1 MTNPGFAGIINL
13 AFAGVAHLV
22 ERDLAKVEVAS
33 SSLVA
38 RSKKHHLR
46 RWCFFFCAHRHA
58 GPMIRDAIKCLEIA
72 PGMRYT
78 GGVSHGR
85 INRV

>member
-1 MTNPGFAGIINL
+1 MTSSVFSATIYL

-38 RSKKHHLR
+38 RSKQR
-46 RWCFFFCAHRHA
+46 N
-58 GPMIRDAIKCLEIA
+58 GPEKPFLLYGDIA
-72 PGMRYT
+72 KW
-78 GGVSHGR
+78 
-85 INRV
+85 

>member
-13 AFAGVAHLV
+13 TFAGVAHLV

-38 RSKKHHLR
+38 RSKQR
-46 RWCFFFCAHRHA
+46 N
-58 GPMIRDAIKCLEIA
+58 GPEKPFLLYGDIA
-72 PGMRYT
+72 KW
-78 GGVSHGR
+78 
-85 INRV
+85 

>member
-38 RSKKHHLR
+38 RSTNEKGANILLL
-46 RWCFFFCAHRHA
+46 FLY
-58 GPMIRDAIKCLEIA
+58 GDIA
-72 PGMRYT
+72 KW
-78 GGVSHGR
+78 
-85 INRV
+85 